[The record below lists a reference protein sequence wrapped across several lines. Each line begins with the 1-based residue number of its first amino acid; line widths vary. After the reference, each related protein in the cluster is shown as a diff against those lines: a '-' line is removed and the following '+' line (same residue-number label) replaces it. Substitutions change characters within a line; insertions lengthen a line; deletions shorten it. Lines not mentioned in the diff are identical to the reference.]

1 VPAELPPVT
10 DRSAG
15 GVGRD
20 GGSDGLFERDGR
32 LDVELALLACQWMKG
47 AVSWLANDT
56 NDAPRD
62 HVSVT
67 RS

>member
-1 VPAELPPVT
+1 MVA
-10 DRSAG
+10 
-15 GVGRD
+15 
-20 GGSDGLFERDGR
+20 SDGLFERDGR